1 MVSGIGVRSSSK
13 LQNHPSKSPSFV
25 GMSKFPSFLVETLV
39 FLKKS
44 LSNSDDFF
52 AGSLYNH
59 QYEPP
64 SISRG
69 KLSDRICK
77 ANWFESLFESY
88 YFKQNHGKLWVHFIV
103 ILYRWVK
110 TNVDYYRYEEMC
122 THVTTELSCLA
133 ILKTKYVHT
142 QSKNT
147 FTKYQTYIKT
157 YKKNTN
163 NALYNCNN

>member
-44 LSNSDDFF
+44 LSISDDFF

-133 ILKTKYVHT
+133 ILKKSMYIRKARIHLPI
-142 QSKNT
+142 SNIHKNI
-147 FTKYQTYIKT
+147 Q
-157 YKKNTN
+157 KKH
-163 NALYNCNN
+163 